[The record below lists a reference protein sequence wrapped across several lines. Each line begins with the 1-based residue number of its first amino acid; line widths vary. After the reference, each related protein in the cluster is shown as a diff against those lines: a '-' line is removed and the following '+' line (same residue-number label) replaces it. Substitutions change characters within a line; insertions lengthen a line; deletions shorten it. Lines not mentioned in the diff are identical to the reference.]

1 MDRFTGMRVVVAI
14 VDRGTLTAAAEAL
27 DLSLPS
33 VVRMLAA
40 VERDVGVRLFNRTTR
55 KVHATDDGRLY
66 VERSRAILAAV
77 EEAHSALS
85 SRRESP
91 SGRIAV
97 TASVLFGRRFIAP
110 IVREFLRK
118 HPEVTVELLLLD
130 RVVSMVEEGI
140 DVGIRIGPLEDTS
153 LVAAPIGSVRRVVCA
168 SPAFLKERGA
178 PRRPADLR
186 AHRCVSF
193 SSITPSA
200 DWPFFEGSRRVTQRL
215 TPVLAC
221 NQVDVAI
228 DACVAGLGPAMF
240 LSYQV
245 AHLVAAGR
253 LRYLLEEFEPEPV
266 PVNVVFP
273 HARLRSAAVRMF
285 ADECRRRLK
294 GIDLQ

>member
-14 VDRGTLTAAAEAL
+14 ADKGTLTAAAGAM

-55 KVHATDDGRLY
+55 RVHATDDGHLY
-66 VERSRAILAAV
+66 IDRCRTILTAV
-77 EEAHSALS
+77 EEAHSVLS

-91 SGRIAV
+91 RGRIAV

-110 IVREFLRK
+110 IAHEFIRK
-118 HPEVTVELLLLD
+118 HPDVTVDVLLLD
-130 RVVSMVEEGI
+130 RVVNLVEEGI
-140 DVGIRIGPLEDTS
+140 DVGIRIGPLDDTS

-168 SPAFLKERGA
+168 SPAYLKEYGV

-193 SSITPSA
+193 SSITSGA
-200 DWPFFEGSRRVTQRL
+200 DWPFLEGSRRTAERMR
-215 TPVLAC
+215 PVLVC
-221 NQVDVAI
+221 NQVDAAV
-228 DACVAGLGPAMF
+228 DACVAGLGPGMF

-245 AHLVAAGR
+245 AHLVGGKK
-253 LRYLLEEFEPEPV
+253 LRYLLEEFEPDPI

-285 ADECRRRLK
+285 SDECRRRLRSAV
-294 GIDLQ
+294 LE